1 MRALLGIW
9 LLGQCLQRE
18 PSVETLPS
26 EHGTQP
32 YSRPAPSARLCLP
45 AAQGLQ
51 AVSSPE
57 LNLPSEHLP
66 QPVLEAFSCWPVP
79 QPAQVPARVC
89 TWVVVNRRVCVLRGE
104 LVNVYVAGPCVPCG
118 HTASTSY

>member
-18 PSVETLPS
+18 PSEETLPS

-32 YSRPAPSARLCLP
+32 YSLPAPSARLCLP
-45 AAQGLQ
+45 AAQGLH

-57 LNLPSEHLP
+57 LNLPSKQLA
-66 QPVLEAFSCWPVP
+66 QPVLEVFSCSPVP
-79 QPAQVPARVC
+79 QPRQADRWS
-89 TWVVVNRRVCVLRGE
+89 TWVVVNRRVCV
-104 LVNVYVAGPCVPCG
+104 CVLG
-118 HTASTSY
+118 W